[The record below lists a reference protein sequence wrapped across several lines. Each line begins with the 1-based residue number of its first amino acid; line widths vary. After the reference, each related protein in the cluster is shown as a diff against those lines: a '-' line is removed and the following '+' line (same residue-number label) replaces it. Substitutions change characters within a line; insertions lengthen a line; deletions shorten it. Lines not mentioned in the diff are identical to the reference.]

1 MSAGSIVIDLL
12 MKTGAFETDTKRA
25 ADIAKKRSQAM
36 AEAFER
42 MGRQIVTAGAVA
54 GSALTAMVAQTN
66 NNAKEIT
73 NLARISAASVE
84 EFQKIA
90 IAAKSVGVEQDQL
103 GDMFK
108 DFREKIGEF
117 VATGG
122 GEMKDFFDNVAKKA
136 GVTADSFRNLSGPQA
151 LQLYFSS
158 LEKAGVSTEQ
168 MSYYL
173 ESVGNDATKLIPLLR
188 DGGRQFKS
196 LGDSA
201 EKTGQVMSEKLVA
214 DSLAL
219 SKNLDEM
226 MGMIT
231 GLKNQIMSEMIPTLT
246 HFSGKFLEVA
256 KNAGTGKAALVT
268 FGEAMASAFNVDELG
283 DLQREA
289 LAAQLSVESLSRQ
302 LETAFDMPFGMGEGA
317 AASIRAKLDA
327 ELRNVA
333 RINEQ
338 IKSLVGT
345 GQGNSSPLPS
355 PAPPP
360 GMTPSNTSWVPKN
373 EDAIKALEAAKTAM
387 RSARAESMHLTQ
399 AQSALAEVMA
409 SKEWNGFSSALRE
422 QIKLAYNQADA
433 IALSTQ
439 AASGLKVV
447 QDMIRSAK
455 SEADGLTQAQ
465 TAYADVMASIEWSRY
480 NKNQQDGIRLAYE
493 ELDLI
498 QQRTKAAKELKDAR
512 EQEFQSA
519 FENISNLEKQI
530 EDTQLAGIYKQKAPQ
545 AIEKLAISRLR
556 EKADTLGGF
565 EGNQPQIDL
574 INQEIAAREKLLNLQ
589 QANDADYWG
598 NWLSA
603 AEEAMTNFDKLA
615 VSVVDNFSSGFGNAF
630 EQMIFESQSLGDAIS
645 SLTEGMARAV
655 VNALGQMA
663 AQWVASELIKQLASE
678 ATTTAVVAGT
688 AAQAAAGVAANA
700 AAAASAAATGPAIA
714 ASMAPAA
721 VTTSVATAGT
731 NTLLAVAGIVAAMAL
746 IPKLAGAR
754 ANGGPVAGG
763 QTYLVGERGPELFT
777 PNTSGAIIP
786 NHALGGPAQGGGVTV
801 NLIEDKSRAGQTQ
814 ERNNNGA
821 REIDVFVSDIMGDG
835 PRSKA
840 MAKAFGLQRRG
851 Y

>member
-12 MKTGAFETDTKRA
+12 MKTGAFETDTARA
-25 ADIAKKRSQAM
+25 QSIAKKRA
-36 AEAFER
+36 AAIDKAFSD
-42 MGRQIVTAGAVA
+42 MGSKIAIGAGAA
-54 GSALTAMVAQTN
+54 GAALVAMVGTTVAA
-66 NNAKEIT
+66 AKEIG
-73 NLARISAASVE
+73 NLAQISGAGTA
-84 EFQKIA
+84 EFQRFA
-90 IAAKSVGVEQDQL
+90 AAAKSVGLEQDQL
-103 GDMFK
+103 GDIFK

-151 LQLYFSS
+151 LQLYFDS
-158 LEKAGVSTEQ
+158 LQKAGLSTEQ
-168 MSYYL
+168 MSFYL
-173 ESVGNDATKLIPLLR
+173 ESAANDATKLIPLLR
-188 DGGRQFKS
+188 DNGKELNA
-196 LGDSA
+196 LGDAA
-201 EKTGQVMSEKLVA
+201 ERMGVIMDDKAIAAAKEFSNN
-214 DSLAL
+214 L
-219 SKNLDEM
+219 STM
-226 MGMIT
+226 
-231 GLKNQIMSEMIPTLT
+231 QTLLN
-246 HFSGKFLEVA
+246 SVKIAISNEIIQAINVLSQEFLIGV
-256 KNAGTGKAALVT
+256 KHAGSY
-268 FGEAMASAFNVDELG
+268 GEALRLFGTINPFRDTGGNIKAITAEIESLTAARERYVKSGSDTSSIDTALDSERKQL
-283 DLQREA
+283 DYLKEVQRMQA
-289 LAAQLSVESLSRQ
+289 LAGNTGDVSDAISRR
-302 LETAFDMPFGMGEGA
+302 LM
-317 AASIRAKLDA
+317 
-327 ELRNVA
+327 
-333 RINEQ
+333 
-338 IKSLVGT
+338 
-345 GQGNSSPLPS
+345 SP
-355 PAPPP
+355 
-360 GMTPSNTSWVPKN
+360 TPSSTPWVPKN
-373 EDAIKALEAAKTAM
+373 EEAIKAGENALKAAQAAM
-387 RSARAESMHLTQ
+387 RAARAESQQLTQ

-409 SKEWNGFSSALRE
+409 SKEWSGFSTALRE

-439 AASGLKVV
+439 AASGLKAV

-465 TAYADVMASIEWSRY
+465 TAFADVMASTEWSRY

-512 EQEFQSA
+512 EQESRSA
-519 FENISNLEKQI
+519 FENISNLQKQI

-545 AIEKLAISRLR
+545 AIERLAISRLR

-565 EGNQPQIDL
+565 EGSQPQIDL
-574 INQEIAAREKLLNLQ
+574 INQEIAAREKLLKLQ

-615 VSVVDNFSSGFGNAF
+615 ISVVDNFSSGFGNAF
-630 EQMIFESQSLGDAIS
+630 EQMIFESQSLGDAIT
-645 SLTEGMARAV
+645 SLTEGMARSV

-663 AQWVASELIKQLASE
+663 AQWAAAELIKQLASE

-786 NHALGGPAQGGGVTV
+786 NHALGGPAQGGAVTV

-821 REIDVFVSDIMGDG
+821 REIDVFVADIMGDG
-835 PRSKA
+835 PRAKA
-840 MAKAFGLQRRG
+840 VAKAFGLQRRG